1 MRNICNF
8 VAQNRYKPMSIYP
21 SSRLIKAVTTTLLC
35 IVAIPATSFGQDL
48 LANQA
53 PIDRRLKAVDSVALQ
68 RLIHEEVASNGDE
81 LYTSWVNDK
90 AHCYS
95 SEAVPD
101 SFRIDLR
108 GFAMPTPSRTITSN
122 YGYRPAF
129 HRMHKGLDI
138 KVYTGD
144 TIVAAFDGKVRVV
157 RYDAGGYGNFIVI
170 RHHNGLETIY
180 GHLSKQLVSVND
192 GVKAGEVIGLGG
204 NTGRSFGSHLHFET
218 RIAGEP
224 IDPKLLFDFPN
235 QDVTGDFYVF
245 HKSENKQRNDN
256 AVASSKGTSRA
267 TETPHDGGH
276 FYQVKN
282 GDTLSSIARKLGISV
297 SALCN
302 SNNLSVRSKLRPR
315 QILKY

>member
-1 MRNICNF
+1 MATHLLKTFTTALICF
-8 VAQNRYKPMSIYP
+8 VAS
-21 SSRLIKAVTTTLLC
+21 T
-35 IVAIPATSFGQDL
+35 ATAFGQDL

-53 PIDRRLKAVDSVALQ
+53 PIDRKLKAVDSVALQ
-68 RLIHEEVASNGDE
+68 RLIQEEAADNGDE
-81 LYTSWVNDK
+81 LYSSWVNDK
-90 AHCYS
+90 AHCYATA
-95 SEAVPD
+95 EVPD
-101 SFRIDLR
+101 SFKIDLR
-108 GFAMPTPSRTITSN
+108 GFVMPTPSRKVTSN

-129 HRMHKGLDI
+129 RRMHKGLDI

-157 RYDAGGYGNFIVI
+157 RYDAGGYGNFVVI

-180 GHLSKQLVSVND
+180 GHLSKQLVHVND
-192 GVKAGEVIGLGG
+192 EVKAGDVIGLGG

-235 QDVTGDFYVF
+235 QDVTGDYFVF
-245 HKSENKQRNDN
+245 HKDKNHEYNGNVVATPIGSNG
-256 AVASSKGTSRA
+256 AVASNAQTSEKA
-267 TETPHDGGH
+267 HDGGH
-276 FYQVKN
+276 FYQVKS
-282 GDTLSSIARKLGISV
+282 GDTLTSIARKLGISV